1 MPTGRGNRSAES
13 TAVDW
18 SAFQLVIYRASLV
31 LCCVNPLQFY
41 VFTGATI
48 AMVLCDELYRQSWTQ
63 WGRCFWFRRDNRYFA
78 QTPYRCREKEL
89 GGGLCG
95 I

>member
-31 LCCVNPLQFY
+31 LCC
-41 VFTGATI
+41 I
-48 AMVLCDELYRQSWTQ
+48 MVLCDELYRQSWTQ

-78 QTPYRCREKEL
+78 QTPYRGREKEL